1 MGVNV
6 SHRYT
11 GFRDCNAVRIHSGLY
26 ALVQR
31 GCKPVGLIGLF
42 APIPLGTPVEKTAR
56 ITANLNTG
64 GDITLC
70 AIFKWKNMAVE
81 FLAKFIDKVLV
92 DVLLAYH

>member
-11 GFRDCNAVRIHSGLY
+11 GFRDCNAVRIHSGLC

-42 APIPLGTPVEKTAR
+42 APILLGTPVEKTAG

-70 AIFKWKNMAVE
+70 TNMAVE
-81 FLAKFIDKVLV
+81 FLAKFIDEVLV
-92 DVLLAYH
+92 DVFYLHTTS